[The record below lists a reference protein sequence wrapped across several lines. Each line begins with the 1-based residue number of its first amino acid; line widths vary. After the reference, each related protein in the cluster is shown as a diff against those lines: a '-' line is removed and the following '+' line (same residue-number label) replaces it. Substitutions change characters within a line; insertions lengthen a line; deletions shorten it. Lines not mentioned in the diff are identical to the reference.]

1 MNNTNKPALIGLPL
15 VIAFAMLVGV
25 WMGSL
30 IARREQ
36 RATGTDKFQEILTM
50 LSESYVD
57 EIDMDSLMEEFI
69 PQFLQNFD
77 PHTAYIPAQDLEMVN
92 ADLEG
97 SFSGVGIAFQ
107 IQNDTIMVTEVI
119 SGGPSEKV
127 GLMAGDRIV
136 SINDSVVAGNG
147 ILSDKVMKLLRG
159 EADSKVKLGVTR
171 SSSKKMLTFTVTRG
185 AVPVTSIDASYIIA
199 PQVGYVKVN
208 KFARNTYDEF
218 YTELVR
224 LAAEGAQSYI
234 VDLRSNGG
242 GFLDNAVLMANE
254 FLGKGSA
261 IVSTKGRDN
270 RVLMSAC
277 ADGTGSYVKSKNQV
291 VVLIDEFSAS
301 ASEIFAGA
309 LQDNDRGL
317 IVGRRSFGK
326 GLVQEQLEMTDGS
339 ALRITTARYY
349 TPSGRCIQKPYVKG
363 HNSTYLE
370 EVYDRYLG
378 GEAFSADSVKHD
390 EAQTFK
396 TIHKRTVYGGGGITP
411 DIYVASDTASYS
423 KYLTA
428 VFNAGLAHRFAFEY
442 TDANR
447 TTLDKASTSEELLAM
462 LPSDNELL
470 GQFVTFAARN
480 GVPAQWY
487 YINNSRTLLI
497 NRLKAY
503 IARDALGVAACY
515 EVLNSN
521 DEMVNAAVKA
531 LKEGKAAWPIKK

>member
-1 MNNTNKPALIGLPL
+1 MNNQNKSWLIGMPL
-15 VIAFAMLVGV
+15 VLAFALVAGL

-30 IARREQ
+30 MARRQQ
-36 RATGTDKFQEILTM
+36 RSTGTEKFQEILTL

-57 EIDMDSLMEEFI
+57 HVNMDSLMEEFI

-77 PHTAYIPAQDLEMVN
+77 PHTAYIPASDLEQVN

-107 IQNDTIMVTEVI
+107 VQNDTIMVTEVV

-147 ILSDKVMKLLRG
+147 ILAEKVQKLLRG
-159 EADSKVKLGVTR
+159 KADTKVKIGVR
-171 SSSKKMLTFTVTRG
+171 RASSAKELTYTVTRG
-185 AVPVTSIDASYIIA
+185 EVPVTSIDASYIIA
-199 PQVGYVKVN
+199 PGVGYVKVN
-208 KFARNTYDEF
+208 KFARNTFDEF
-218 YTELVR
+218 YTELIR
-224 LAAEGAQSYI
+224 LGADGAADFI
-234 VDLRSNGG
+234 IDLRGNGG
-242 GFLDNAVLMANE
+242 GFLDNAILMANE
-254 FLGKGSA
+254 FLSPGAG
-261 IVSTKGRDN
+261 IVVTRGRDGHEL
-270 RVLMSAC
+270 VSAT
-277 ADGTGSYVKSKNQV
+277 ADGTGSFASKKHQV

-309 LQDNDRGL
+309 MQDNDRGL

-326 GLVQEQLEMTDGS
+326 GLVQEQLTLNDGS
-339 ALRITTARYY
+339 AIRITTARYY

-363 HNSTYLE
+363 HTSAYLE
-370 EVYDRYLG
+370 EVYDRYFG

-390 EAQTFK
+390 DKQTFH
-396 TIHKRTVYGGGGITP
+396 TAHHRTVYGGGGITP
-411 DIYVASDTASYS
+411 DIYVASDTSAYS
-423 KYLTA
+423 KYLNS
-428 VFNAGLAHRFAFEY
+428 VFNAGLVHQFAFEY

-447 TTLDKASTSEELLAM
+447 AALDRASTSDELLAL
-462 LPSDNELL
+462 LPSDSDLL
-470 GQFVTFAARN
+470 SQFVSYAARH

-487 YINNSRTLLI
+487 YINISRPMLI

-515 EVLNSN
+515 EVLNSDDN
-521 DEMVNAAVKA
+521 MVAEALRA
-531 LKEGKAAWPIKK
+531 LKAGKAKWPITK

>member
-1 MNNTNKPALIGLPL
+1 MNNQNKSWLIGMPL
-15 VIAFAMLVGV
+15 VLAFALVAGL

-30 IARREQ
+30 MARRQQ
-36 RATGTDKFQEILTM
+36 RSTGTEKFQEILTL

-57 EIDMDSLMEEFI
+57 HVNMDSLMEEFI

-77 PHTAYIPAQDLEMVN
+77 PHTAYIPASDLEQVN

-107 IQNDTIMVTEVI
+107 VQNDTIMVTEVV

-147 ILSDKVMKLLRG
+147 ILAEKVQKLLRG
-159 EADSKVKLGVTR
+159 KADTKVKIGVR
-171 SSSKKMLTFTVTRG
+171 RASSAKELTYTVTRG
-185 AVPVTSIDASYIIA
+185 EVPVTSIDASYIIA
-199 PQVGYVKVN
+199 PGVGYVKVN
-208 KFARNTYDEF
+208 KFARNTFDEF
-218 YTELVR
+218 YTELIR
-224 LAAEGAQSYI
+224 LGADGAADFI
-234 VDLRSNGG
+234 IDLRGNGG
-242 GFLDNAVLMANE
+242 GFLDNAILMANE
-254 FLGKGSA
+254 FLSPGAG
-261 IVSTKGRDN
+261 IVVTRGRDGQEL
-270 RVLMSAC
+270 VSAT
-277 ADGTGSYVKSKNQV
+277 ADGTGSFASKKHQV

-309 LQDNDRGL
+309 MQDNDRGL

-326 GLVQEQLEMTDGS
+326 GLVQEQLTLNDGS
-339 ALRITTARYY
+339 AIRITTARYY

-363 HNSTYLE
+363 QTSAYLE
-370 EVYDRYLG
+370 EVYDRYFG

-390 EAQTFK
+390 DKQTFH
-396 TIHKRTVYGGGGITP
+396 TAHHRTVYGGGGITP
-411 DIYVASDTASYS
+411 DIYVASDTSAYS
-423 KYLTA
+423 KYLNS
-428 VFNAGLAHRFAFEY
+428 VFNAGLVHQFAFEY

-447 TTLDKASTSEELLAM
+447 AALDRASTSDELLSL
-462 LPSDNELL
+462 LPSDSDLL
-470 GQFVTFAARN
+470 SQFVSYAARH

-487 YINNSRTLLI
+487 YINISRPMLI

-515 EVLNSN
+515 EVLNSDDN
-521 DEMVNAAVKA
+521 MVAEALKA
-531 LKEGKAAWPIKK
+531 LKEGKAKWPITK